1 MGRRAWAAWRA
12 RPAGVRD
19 AWVTGA
25 LVLVAGI
32 LLARGRGDVDPVVAT
47 FVVLGTAS
55 LAWRRTAPFVTL
67 AGSGVALGV
76 TTALSGPGSGA
87 LAAVLIAVY
96 SAVAWDRR
104 LAGTV
109 AAAVDVV
116 VVAVV
121 DAVRT
126 GAWWGEDVVVSA
138 MLVAVVLAAG
148 FAVGSRRSTLEAAR
162 DRVERAERT
171 REAEAARRVAEERLR
186 IARELH
192 DVLGHHV
199 AVIGVQAGVAET
211 LLVSRP
217 EAARAALEHVQEAS
231 GNVLTELAALV
242 EVLREPGD
250 DPATS
255 PTPGLEGLD
264 GLLEDVRS
272 TGLVVDV
279 AARGAPRPLAPVVDL
294 TAFRVVQEAL
304 TNAHKHGDGRAELIM
319 THAADALTIEVLNAL
334 GPEVPGGGRGYGL
347 AGMRERVVSVGGTL
361 DAGADART
369 FRVRAVLPVLAVGA
383 GDEAAAGTR
392 R

>member
-1 MGRRAWAAWRA
+1 MA
-12 RPAGVRD
+12 RSSA
-19 AWVTGA
+19 
-25 LVLVAGI
+25 
-32 LLARGRGDVDPVVAT
+32 DVDPLVAAC
-47 FVVLGTAS
+47 VVLGTAS
-55 LAWRRTAPFVTL
+55 LAWRRTTPL
-67 AGSGVALGV
+67 VALTVSGSALVV
-76 TTALSGPGSGA
+76 TTALDGPGSGA
-87 LAAVLIAVY
+87 LGSVLIAVY

-116 VVAVV
+116 AVAVA
-121 DAVRT
+121 DAVHT
-126 GAWWGEDVVVSA
+126 GTWWGDDVVLSA

-148 FAVGSRRSTLEAAR
+148 FAVGSRRSTLEEAR

-217 EAARAALEHVQEAS
+217 EAARAALEHVQDAS
-231 GNVLTELAALV
+231 GSVLTELAALV

-250 DPATS
+250 GPATS
-255 PTPGLEGLD
+255 PTPGLESLD

-279 AARGAPRPLAPVVDL
+279 ASRGAARPLAPVVDL

-304 TNAHKHGDGRAELIM
+304 TNARKHGDGRADLIM
-319 THAADALTIEVLNAL
+319 THAADALTIEVLNAC
-334 GPEVPGGGRGYGL
+334 GPDLPGGGHGL
-347 AGMRERVVSVGGTL
+347 VGMRERVVSVGGSL
-361 DAGADART
+361 DAGADGRH

-383 GDEAAAGTR
+383 GQGAAAGTR